1 MGRGLG
7 SECGLTRSNESYRQ
21 TRRMHKF
28 AGSCTPE
35 QLHTL
40 QTIFDLIWMKLQE
53 TSASRYDGPT
63 DPNALRDEIARRVLG
78 QFDGGDPDAETVTR
92 HVLAS
97 FERRAPHRA
106 SVRGNGATKD
116 RNKPDLR

>member
-1 MGRGLG
+1 
-7 SECGLTRSNESYRQ
+7 
-21 TRRMHKF
+21 MHKF

-40 QTIFDLIWMKLQE
+40 QMIFDLIWMELQE
-53 TSASRYDGPT
+53 TSTSRYNGPT
-63 DPNALRDEIARRVLG
+63 DPSALRDEIARRVLG
-78 QFDGGDPDAETVTR
+78 QFDGGDLDTERIAR

-97 FERRAPHRA
+97 FGIQGRALHRA

>member
-1 MGRGLG
+1 
-7 SECGLTRSNESYRQ
+7 
-21 TRRMHKF
+21 MHKF
-28 AGSCTPE
+28 AGLCSPE

-40 QTIFDLIWMKLQE
+40 QTIFDLIWMELQE
-53 TSASRYDGPT
+53 TSTSRYDGPF

-78 QFDGGDPDAETVTR
+78 QFDGGDLDAETVTQ

-97 FERRAPHRA
+97 FAIQGRALHRPT
-106 SVRGNGATKD
+106 VRGNGTTKD